1 MRMDFALERARAIG
15 VWTRVLSFMELGLEE
30 DEGEDEGDFMG
41 KT

>member
-30 DEGEDEGDFMG
+30 EEDEGDFME